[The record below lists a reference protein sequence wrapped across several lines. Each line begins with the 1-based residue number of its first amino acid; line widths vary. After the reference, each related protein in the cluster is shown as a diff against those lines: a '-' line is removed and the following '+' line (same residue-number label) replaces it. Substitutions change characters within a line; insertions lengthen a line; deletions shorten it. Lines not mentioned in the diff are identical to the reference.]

1 MIADDYVLVELHR
14 SAVEV
19 ILQSFLNVL
28 AVLLYMRL
36 SFTVLVHVYFQ
47 VALDDLINFLA
58 IESVEKHAVL
68 QTVPAHLLHHGAQLI
83 DRIHCQLDPFVRI
96 QVLKLLLEVDGEVLA
111 QFGPVSNLWLV
122 PLVLIPI
129 SQVVSHVGRF
139 VGGHLGHETRLIE

>member
-47 VALDDLINFLA
+47 VALDDLIDLLA
-58 IESVEKHAVL
+58 IEPIEKHAVL
-68 QTVPAHLLHHGAQLI
+68 
-83 DRIHCQLDPFVRI
+83 
-96 QVLKLLLEVDGEVLA
+96 
-111 QFGPVSNLWLV
+111 
-122 PLVLIPI
+122 
-129 SQVVSHVGRF
+129 
-139 VGGHLGHETRLIE
+139 